1 MDSNKGELAEIR
13 EKIEASEG
21 QKEELKVKLQELRAK
36 KEQQEGRVKAEEEN
50 KRHKKEE
57 LEVIKSQFDKARQD
71 ES

>member
-1 MDSNKGELAEIR
+1 MADIR

-21 QKEELKVKLQELRAK
+21 QKEELKVKLLELRAK
-36 KEQQEGRVKAEEEN
+36 KEQQESRVKAEEEN

>member
-1 MDSNKGELAEIR
+1 MDSNKGELADIR

-21 QKEELKVKLQELRAK
+21 QKEELKVKLLELRAK
-36 KEQQEGRVKAEEEN
+36 KEQQESRVKAEEEN